1 MIRWT
6 EKADALGLEYNHRS
20 DAVLATCYGVAA
32 FGLGGLCLVSAFSI
46 VMESKDLASALCP
59 LLSAIVLGSLSRSCF
74 RHAAR
79 LSGWNGWAEI
89 AIRGGSARWGGSGGD
104 RMAAMV
110 PVRRFE
116 IVDHA
121 LGRPGLV
128 ALLPDGQRIE
138 VLGPWIEGE
147 RDMIRRLAK
156 EMNSYLAT
164 PVDSITAG

>member
-1 MIRWT
+1 MVRWT
-6 EKADALGLEYNHRS
+6 EKTDSLSLEYNHTVEALLS
-20 DAVLATCYGVAA
+20 TLYAIATFVLGA
-32 FGLGGLCLVSAFSI
+32 LCLVGALSI
-46 VMESKDLASALCP
+46 VMQSKDVASALCP
-59 LLSAIVLGSLSRSCF
+59 LLSAIVLGAISRSCS

-79 LSGWNGWAEI
+79 LRGWKGWAEI
-89 AIRGGSARWGGSGGD
+89 AIRGGSARWGGGHGD

-121 LGRPGLV
+121 LGRPAMV
-128 ALLPDGQRIE
+128 ALLPDGQRLD

-156 EMNSYLAT
+156 EMNAYLAT
-164 PVDSITAG
+164 PIDSITAG

>member
-6 EKADALGLEYNHRS
+6 EKVDSLSLEYNHTS
-20 DAVLATCYGVAA
+20 DALLAACYGGAA
-32 FGLGGLCLVSAFSI
+32 FGLAGLCLISVFSI
-46 VMESKDLASALCP
+46 VMESKDVASALCP
-59 LLSAIVLGSLSRSCF
+59 LLAAIVLGSLSRSSF

-79 LSGWNGWAEI
+79 LRKWKGWAEV

-128 ALLPDGQRIE
+128 ALLPDGQRLD

>member
-6 EKADALGLEYNHRS
+6 EKVDSLSLEYNHTV
-20 DAVLATCYGVAA
+20 DALLSTLYAVATSGIAG
-32 FGLGGLCLVSAFSI
+32 FCLVGVLSI
-46 VMESKDLASALCP
+46 VMESTDIGMALCP
-59 LLSAIVLGSLSRSCF
+59 LLSAIVLGAISRSCF

-79 LSGWNGWAEI
+79 LRGWKGWAEI
-89 AIRGGSARWGGSGGD
+89 AIRGGSARWGGGPGD
-104 RMAAMV
+104 RMADLV

-128 ALLPDGQRIE
+128 ALLPDGRRLD

-156 EMNSYLAT
+156 EMNAYLAT
-164 PVDSITAG
+164 PVDSITAS